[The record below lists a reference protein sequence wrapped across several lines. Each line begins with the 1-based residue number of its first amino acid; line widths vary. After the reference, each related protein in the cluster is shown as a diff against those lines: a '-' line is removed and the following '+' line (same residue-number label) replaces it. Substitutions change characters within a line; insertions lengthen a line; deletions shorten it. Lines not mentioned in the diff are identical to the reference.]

1 MCAGYP
7 ERLSSSE
14 EAGPILAASAS
25 LAVPIDAGDDGSTGE
40 KNDSD
45 GDESG
50 VQVQLQVGANSAV
63 LYGPGGEYVGNYR
76 KTNLYD
82 TDMTWAKPGKSSFS
96 FAPSSCPCF
105 SHVLVSILSLCCFA
119 LLVVLLF
126 LFFGVGFAS
135 WCCGIR
141 QNVPSRHA
149 LNEDGRLIDGLSE
162 VRGRGRTFAFKFV
175 RRSDVIR

>member
-25 LAVPIDAGDDGSTGE
+25 LAVPIDAGDDGSTSE

-63 LYGPGGEYVGNYR
+63 LYGPEGEYVGNYR

-82 TDMTWAKPGKSSFS
+82 TDMTWAKPGKSPPLFSPSF
-96 FAPSSCPCF
+96 CPCF
-105 SHVLVSILSLCCFA
+105 SHVLCFY
-119 LLVVLLF
+119 LF
-126 LFFGVGFAS
+126 HPPHCSVFLGSGLRNWFFS
-135 WCCGIR
+135 
-141 QNVPSRHA
+141 NT
-149 LNEDGRLIDGLSE
+149 SE
-162 VRGRGRTFAFKFV
+162 RVTPRAK
-175 RRSDVIR
+175 